1 MDFIQAKDLI
11 LQGMAMGMVGWLVY
25 EIRRTRESVEQL
37 NIKIAVVIRD
47 IDDHG
52 HRIEKLEDHY
62 GQASL

>member
-1 MDFIQAKDLI
+1 MDFTQAKDLI

-52 HRIEKLEDHY
+52 HRIERLEDHY
-62 GQASL
+62 GSTSV